1 MAVILLLLDAPLP
14 RLLVTVG
21 LNMMGGGDEI
31 LLYCTHLL
39 GFIAKSRCYIEI
51 SLGGLKR

>member
-1 MAVILLLLDAPLP
+1 
-14 RLLVTVG
+14 
-21 LNMMGGGDEI
+21 MMGGGDEI